1 MKNFLVIGNPIEHS
15 ISPKLHNY
23 WFKETK
29 IDAIYQKQQLDENQ
43 LNEFIN
49 RIREKK
55 LDGANITLP
64 FKEKIIKFVDKLTDE
79 AKEANSVNTI
89 YLSNNSVVGHNTD
102 IAGFYLSLNKS
113 NLNFPNTKALIF
125 GSGGVTPSI
134 IIGLRKF
141 GVKNIFI
148 SNRTVEKAIKL
159 KERFKFLEVI
169 EWGKSVKSNLVINTT
184 SLGLKSSDNIELD
197 YSSFDPESFF
207 YDVIYKPTETNFL
220 LNAKKRGHKTQNGLL
235 MFLYQA
241 SEAFKKWH
249 KIEPKIDKNLLN
261 FLNND

>member
-1 MKNFLVIGNPIEHS
+1 M
-15 ISPKLHNY
+15 
-23 WFKETK
+23 
-29 IDAIYQKQQLDENQ
+29 
-43 LNEFIN
+43 
-49 RIREKK
+49 
-55 LDGANITLP
+55 DGANITLP

-125 GSGGVTPSI
+125 LDQVELLLHNYWTKKIWS
-134 IIGLRKF
+134 
-141 GVKNIFI
+141 KNIFI
-148 SNRTVEKAIKL
+148 SNRTVEKSYKKL

-197 YSSFDPESFF
+197 YSSFDPESLF
-207 YDVIYKPTETNFL
+207 YDVIYKPN
-220 LNAKKRGHKTQNGLL
+220 R
-235 MFLYQA
+235 
-241 SEAFKKWH
+241 
-249 KIEPKIDKNLLN
+249 DKL
-261 FLNND
+261 FIKC